1 MKKPDCRLLKKISEP
16 GARKIGERRREP
28 ASRTDPAKI
37 GQTCSDLPDGGKF
50 FQFIA
55 IDAQTFLTKMS
66 HLLCIRI
73 VCTGIEF
80 RVSTAW

>member
-1 MKKPDCRLLKKISEP
+1 LQAAQKDLRA
-16 GARKIGERRREP
+16 GAPKIGERRREP
-28 ASRTDPAKI
+28 ASRTDPAKN
-37 GQTCSDLPDGGKF
+37 GQTCSDALMVKILL
-50 FQFIA
+50 QFIA

-66 HLLCIRI
+66 HLICIRI

>member
-1 MKKPDCRLLKKISEP
+1 LQAAQKDLRAKAREKSASGGVNRL
-16 GARKIGERRREP
+16 
-28 ASRTDPAKI
+28 SRTDPAKN
-37 GQTCSDLPDGGKF
+37 GQTCSDALMVKILL
-50 FQFIA
+50 QFIA